1 MGMRKLL
8 VLGAGPAGLT
18 AAAVAA
24 RHGLAVTVLDESLEP
39 GGRLAGQLHEGA
51 NGQWWRGPD
60 MARELA
66 AEVRDAG
73 ADIRVG
79 HSVWAVQD
87 GFHVY
92 CNTPAGPE
100 KFAADYVLLATGAAE
115 KPLPVPGW
123 TLPGAI
129 SIGAAQV
136 MVNVHRV
143 RPGRRVLV
151 IGIDALGVSIA
162 RALQLAG
169 VEVVGVVN
177 PPPGVVAGKRA
188 VPVDNL
194 VALSGAARAAGP
206 GMALRLAGGLVANRR
221 AAGFALRALPRG
233 LVRVWDIPVYF
244 SLAALEIRGK
254 EQVEEAVL
262 APVSPDGAV
271 DVAKAYIESVD
282 AVCLAG
288 GLTPLAELAFAAG
301 CQFTYI
307 PDLGGQ
313 VPLTGPE
320 QQTTVPGIW
329 AAGAITGVE
338 SAQVAMEQ
346 GRIAGFAIAKA
357 AGALAPEVADKA
369 MADIRSQLEAYR
381 ATSGTM
387 INPRVKEGREL
398 LARRWA
404 EHWAAAG
411 SHSGNNGQ
419 R

>member
-1 MGMRKLL
+1 MGKLL
-8 VLGAGPAGLT
+8 VLGAGPAGLV
-18 AAAVAA
+18 AATVAA
-24 RHGLAVTVLDESLEP
+24 RHGMAVTVLDESLEP

-51 NGQWWRGPD
+51 DGQWWRGPD
-60 MARELA
+60 MAAELA
-66 AEVRDAG
+66 AEAEAAG
-73 ADIRVG
+73 VDIRTG
-79 HSVWAVQD
+79 HSVWAVSD
-87 GFHVY
+87 GFSVY
-92 CNTPAGPE
+92 CNTPGGPE
-100 KFAADYVLLATGAAE
+100 TFTADHVLLATGAAE
-115 KPLPVPGW
+115 KPLPMPGW
-123 TLPGAI
+123 TLPGVI

-143 RPGRRVLV
+143 RPGHRVLV
-151 IGIDALGVSIA
+151 VGIDALGVAIA

-177 PPPGVVAGKRA
+177 PPPGIAAGKRA

-206 GMALRLAGGLVANRR
+206 AMALRLAGGFVSNRL
-221 AAGFALRALPRG
+221 AAGLALRALPRG

-244 SLAALEIRGK
+244 SLAALEIRGQ
-254 EQVEEAVL
+254 EQVEDVVL

-271 DVAKAYIESVD
+271 DAGKAYTEQVD

-288 GLTPLAELAFAAG
+288 GLTPLAELASAAG
-301 CQFTYI
+301 CAFTYI
-307 PDLGGQ
+307 PDLGGH

-320 QQTTVPGIW
+320 QQTTVLGLW
-329 AAGAITGVE
+329 AAGAMTGVE

-346 GRIAGFAIAKA
+346 GRIAGHAIAKA
-357 AGALAPEVADKA
+357 AGACPPEEADKA
-369 MADIRSQLEAYR
+369 IAAIRTQLEEYR

-404 EHWAAAG
+404 A
-411 SHSGNNGQ
+411 HSA
-419 R
+419 